1 MASLKHHLFVFLGI
15 STFWWLLFLLTGV
28 LFAGLHLEIDIYG
41 IMLHYY
47 NNSKPIYED
56 MIEVWTQMRSYIFAP
71 VGLFYE
77 LACAKFLGANIFPAR
92 LIYLLFGIFSSFL
105 FFLTARELGFSL
117 KLSLLFPA
125 LAFLGEQFW
134 VWYNIHCHEPVGLFF
149 MSLSLYL
156 IAMAA
161 KKGVLFDVLAIL
173 VSLLMSLSKES
184 FILVLPA
191 LVVFKFYCAYT
202 LENQDIKKGISKSL
216 FFAVAIFL
224 IFVAE
229 ITYILLV
236 MKGGGRGYAGV
247 SASTGIGAYVQ
258 NFFSLFLANDVY
270 VYLCCALLLVAFLTG
285 GQVFGN
291 LLTFL
296 DKNLILVIFVLAILL
311 PQAVLYTQ
319 TGWQS
324 RYYLPSFVGIAF
336 FCVVVLNHLER
347 YAPHGTYA
355 LYFSMLIFYMAL
367 EIFPKISDNPNQTF
381 RFAKNYASFAEQTE
395 LLLQSVVS
403 QSQTHSLILI
413 VSDPVENVV
422 MPMGL
427 ESFLK
432 NLYQRN
438 NIKHYP
444 ISIPYQHSEI
454 SQARI
459 ANARNDME
467 QIKDKSTIEHIV
479 IMPHREALF
488 LKESQSWFDASQYHR
503 FAFWKLVHYA
513 KK

>member
-1 MASLKHHLFVFLGI
+1 MTSLKHHLSVFVGI
-15 STFWWLLFLLTGV
+15 SIFWLFLFLLTGV
-28 LFAGLHLEIDIYG
+28 LFAGLHLEVDAYSM
-41 IMLHYY
+41 MLGYY
-47 NNSKPIYED
+47 NDGKPMQEN
-56 MIEVWTQMRSYIFAP
+56 MIEVWTQMKGYMLAP
-71 VGLFYE
+71 AGLFYE
-77 LACAKFLGANIFPAR
+77 LACAKFFGANIFPAR
-92 LIYLLFGIFSSFL
+92 LIYFLLGVFSSFL
-105 FFLTARELGFSL
+105 FFLTARKLGFSWG
-117 KLSLLFPA
+117 LSLLFPA
-125 LAFLGEQFW
+125 LAFFGEQFW
-134 VWYNIHCHEPVGLFF
+134 VWYNIHCQEPIGLFF

-156 IAMAA
+156 IVIAA
-161 KKGVLFDVLAIL
+161 KRGVLFDVLAIL

-191 LVVFKFYCAYT
+191 LVVFKFYCVYT
-202 LENQDIKKGISKSL
+202 VENQDIKKSISKSL

-229 ITYILLV
+229 IAYILLV

-247 SASTGIGAYVQ
+247 SASTGIGAYLQ
-258 NFFSLFLANDVY
+258 NFFSLFAANDVY
-270 VYLCCALLLVAFLTG
+270 VYLCCALLLVALLTG
-285 GQVFGN
+285 GEVLSN
-291 LLTFL
+291 ALTFL
-296 DKNLILVIFVLAILL
+296 DKNLILIIFVLAILI

-336 FCVVVLNHLER
+336 FCIVVLAHLED
-347 YAPHGTYA
+347 YAPYGTYT
-355 LYFSMLIFYMAL
+355 LYFSMLVFYMAL
-367 EIFPKISDNPNQTF
+367 EMTPKISDNPNQTF
-381 RFAKNYASFAEQTE
+381 RFARNYASFAEQTE
-395 LLLQSVVS
+395 LLLKSVVN

-422 MPMGL
+422 MPMSL

-432 NLYQRN
+432 NLYQRT

-459 ANARNDME
+459 ANARNDIE
-467 QIKDKSTIEHIV
+467 QIKDKNTVEHIV

-488 LKESQSWFDASQYHR
+488 LKESQSWFDASRYQR